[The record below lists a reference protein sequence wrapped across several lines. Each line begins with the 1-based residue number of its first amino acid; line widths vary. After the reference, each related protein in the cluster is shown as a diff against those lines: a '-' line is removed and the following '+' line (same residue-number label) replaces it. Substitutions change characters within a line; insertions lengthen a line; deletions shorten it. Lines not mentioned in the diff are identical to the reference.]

1 MTVPSDYDFI
11 GNTITESQF
20 KNALTVLLNHIR
32 QMSLDLVEAQG
43 GNYSYATM
51 ALFDVDKINVPANST
66 IRIAQGDDAGLYTW
80 DGSNLTLAKESN
92 FFESSISENLFE
104 WKDNAGNV
112 VLALNKKGQL
122 VSYDENTKRSILLTN

>member
-51 ALFDVDKINVPANST
+51 ALFDADKINVPA
-66 IRIAQGDDAGLYTW
+66 
-80 DGSNLTLAKESN
+80 
-92 FFESSISENLFE
+92 
-104 WKDNAGNV
+104 
-112 VLALNKKGQL
+112 
-122 VSYDENTKRSILLTN
+122 